1 MAELHAG
8 PLAMRTS
15 AVLSTAH
22 RASRTFTCT
31 GTVAVAG
38 FGHGPVPALH
48 AGAASNSCARVHPQ
62 ATDSDVAS
70 ARWSHALDAVQL
82 RVKVREALLEPAL
95 HDFYTFAEPGACAL
109 CYSTAEPLF
118 TTFSASMCRGAA
130 VLAPARYICT
140 SRAAVSAAVAQQ
152 LYCDTPTTRW
162 PRAHTET

>member
-1 MAELHAG
+1 
-8 PLAMRTS
+8 MRTS
-15 AVLSTAH
+15 AVLSTVH

-31 GTVAVAG
+31 GTVAVVG

-109 CYSTAEPLF
+109 WCLVTHRCYSTAEPLF
-118 TTFSASMCRGAA
+118 TAFSASMCRGAA
-130 VLAPARYICT
+130 VLAPARYSCT

-152 LYCDTPTTRW
+152 LYCDTPNTRW